1 MRCLDTYELLNSWIF
16 ANLSLQEA
24 KLRNQRGREMKE
36 LEITLQHLESAVVLH
51 AAGRVDSNT
60 APQLQEPLLR
70 AAEAP
75 TGAVELDLAEVS
87 YMSSAG
93 LRVLLQAA
101 KALQKRGERLR
112 LINVPLP
119 IYNILNLA
127 GFTSFIDIK
136 T

>member
-1 MRCLDTYELLNSWIF
+1 MEEL
-16 ANLSLQEA
+16 
-24 KLRNQRGREMKE
+24 K
-36 LEITLQHLESAVVLH
+36 ITLQHLESAVVLH
-51 AAGRVDSNT
+51 AMGRVDGNT
-60 APQLQEPLLR
+60 APQLQEPLLC

-75 TGAVELDLAEVS
+75 TGTVELDLAEVS

-112 LINVPLP
+112 LVNVPP
-119 IYNILNLA
+119 QIYNIMNLA

>member
-1 MRCLDTYELLNSWIF
+1 ME
-16 ANLSLQEA
+16 
-24 KLRNQRGREMKE
+24 E
-36 LEITLQHLESAVVLH
+36 LEITLQHLESAVVLR
-51 AAGRVDSNT
+51 AAGRVDRNT
-60 APQLQEPLLR
+60 AQQLQEPLLR

-112 LINVPLP
+112 LVNVPSH

-127 GFTSFIDIK
+127 GFTSFIDV
-136 T
+136 TT

>member
-1 MRCLDTYELLNSWIF
+1 
-16 ANLSLQEA
+16 
-24 KLRNQRGREMKE
+24 MKE
-36 LEITLQHLESAVVLH
+36 LEITLQRLESTVVLH
-51 AAGRVDSNT
+51 AVGPVDSNT

-70 AAEAP
+70 AAEGP
-75 TGAVELDLAEVS
+75 TGAVELDLAEVP

-93 LRVLLQAA
+93 LRILLLAA

-112 LINVPLP
+112 LINVPLH
-119 IYNILNLA
+119 IYNVLNLA

>member
-1 MRCLDTYELLNSWIF
+1 
-16 ANLSLQEA
+16 
-24 KLRNQRGREMKE
+24 MKE
-36 LEITLQHLESAVVLH
+36 LEITLQQLESAVVLH
-51 AAGRVDSNT
+51 AAGPVDSNT
-60 APQLQEPLLR
+60 AAQLQEPLLR
-70 AAEAP
+70 AAEGP
-75 TGAVELDLAEVS
+75 TGAVELDLGEVS

-112 LINVPLP
+112 LVNVPSQ
-119 IYNILNLA
+119 IYNVMNLA

>member
-1 MRCLDTYELLNSWIF
+1 ME
-16 ANLSLQEA
+16 
-24 KLRNQRGREMKE
+24 E
-36 LEITLQHLESAVVLH
+36 LEITLQHLESTVVLH
-51 AAGRVDSNT
+51 ATGRVESNT

-75 TGAVELDLAEVS
+75 TGAVELDLAKVS

-93 LRVLLQAA
+93 LRVLVQAA
-101 KALQKRGERLR
+101 KVLQKRGERLR
-112 LINVPLP
+112 LVNVPLQ
-119 IYNILNLA
+119 IYNVLNLA

>member
-1 MRCLDTYELLNSWIF
+1 MPWGRWI
-16 ANLSLQEA
+16 AIRPRSYRNLCCARL
-24 KLRNQRGREMKE
+24 K
-36 LEITLQHLESAVVLH
+36 
-51 AAGRVDSNT
+51 
-60 APQLQEPLLR
+60 
-70 AAEAP
+70 AP

-93 LRVLLQAA
+93 LRVLVLAA

-112 LINVPLP
+112 LVNVPLH

>member
-1 MRCLDTYELLNSWIF
+1 
-16 ANLSLQEA
+16 
-24 KLRNQRGREMKE
+24 MKE
-36 LEITLQHLESAVVLH
+36 LEITLQHLESGVVLH

-101 KALQKRGERLR
+101 KALQKRSERLR
-112 LINVPLP
+112 LVNVPLH

-127 GFTSFIDIK
+127 GFTTFIDIK

>member
-1 MRCLDTYELLNSWIF
+1 
-16 ANLSLQEA
+16 
-24 KLRNQRGREMKE
+24 MKE
-36 LEITLQHLESAVVLH
+36 LEITLHHLESAVVLH
-51 AAGRVDSNT
+51 AAGRLNRDT
-60 APQLQEPLLR
+60 APELQEPLLR

-75 TGAVELDLAEVS
+75 TGAVELDLAELS

-112 LINVPLP
+112 LVKVPP
-119 IYNILNLA
+119 HIYNVLNLA
-127 GFTSFIDIK
+127 GFTLFIDIK

>member
-1 MRCLDTYELLNSWIF
+1 
-16 ANLSLQEA
+16 
-24 KLRNQRGREMKE
+24 MKE
-36 LEITLQHLESAVVLH
+36 LEITLRRSESAVVLH
-51 AAGRVDSNT
+51 AAGPVDGNT
-60 APQLQEPLLR
+60 AAELQEPLLR

-93 LRVLLQAA
+93 LRVLLLAA

-112 LINVPLP
+112 LVNVPP
-119 IYNILNLA
+119 QIYNVLNLA

>member
-1 MRCLDTYELLNSWIF
+1 
-16 ANLSLQEA
+16 
-24 KLRNQRGREMKE
+24 MKE

-51 AAGRVDSNT
+51 AVGPVDNT
-60 APQLQEPLLR
+60 TAAQLQEPLLR

-75 TGAVELDLAEVS
+75 SGTVEVDLAEVS
-87 YMSSAG
+87 YISSGG
-93 LRVLLQAA
+93 LRVLALAA

-112 LINVPLP
+112 LVNVPP
-119 IYNILNLA
+119 QIYNILNLT